1 MANDSLLLHL
11 CKFALYAYVFE
22 YESMYANANASE
34 FIIRDAMKRSN
45 IRGRGGGG
53 RNEFCGG
60 KRLAKRD
67 ENRRYSP
74 LEQL

>member
-1 MANDSLLLHL
+1 MANVSLLLHL

-45 IRGRGGGG
+45 IRGGG

>member
-1 MANDSLLLHL
+1 MTTNDEDLAVIAFMQICIVRL
-11 CKFALYAYVFE
+11 YVFE

-34 FIIRDAMKRSN
+34 FIIRDAMTEVTF
-45 IRGRGGGG
+45 GGGG
-53 RNEFCGG
+53 GEFCGA

-67 ENRRYSP
+67 EDRRYSP